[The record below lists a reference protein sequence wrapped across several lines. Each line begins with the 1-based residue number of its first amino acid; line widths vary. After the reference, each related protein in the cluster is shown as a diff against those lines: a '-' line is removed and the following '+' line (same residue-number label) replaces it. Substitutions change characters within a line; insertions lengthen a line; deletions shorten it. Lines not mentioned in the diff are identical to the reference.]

1 MNTIKIKWLGHSCYS
16 VTSNDYTIVLD
27 PYAPNSVPGLTPLE
41 VSANRVLCSHK
52 HGDHGCEEAVTL
64 IENETSPFNILKIDT
79 WHDDANGTLRG
90 ANRIHILE
98 AHGMRIVHLGDLGC
112 ELTSQQLDQLRN
124 IDVLMIPVGGFYTI
138 NGKMAR
144 KVAEKLQPRVTLPMH
159 YKTKYNAEWPIS
171 GPEEF
176 LEGEPEEDIRRE
188 IEILRITNRDL
199 SCQPRFALFK
209 A

>member
-1 MNTIKIKWLGHSCYS
+1 MNTIKIKWHGHSCYS

-27 PYAPNSVPGLTPLE
+27 PYAPDSVPGLAPLE

-52 HGDHGCEEAVTL
+52 HGDHGCEKAVTL

-138 NGKMAR
+138 DAKQALEI
-144 KVAEKLQPRVTLPMH
+144 VSQISPRIVIPMH
-159 YKTKYNAEWPIS
+159 YRSDAFGYAEIGRLDDFTVHCKDIVMHSNDTIMVDKNTKSQTAILT
-171 GPEEF
+171 
-176 LEGEPEEDIRRE
+176 LE
-188 IEILRITNRDL
+188 
-199 SCQPRFALFK
+199 
-209 A
+209 